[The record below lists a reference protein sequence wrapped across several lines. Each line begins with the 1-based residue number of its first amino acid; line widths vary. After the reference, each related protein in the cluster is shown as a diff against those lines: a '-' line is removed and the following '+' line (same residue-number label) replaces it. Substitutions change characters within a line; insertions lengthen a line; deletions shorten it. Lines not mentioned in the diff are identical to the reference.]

1 MKKYL
6 LIYNLIPNKQKFSFF
21 ILLILI
27 FFSILAELLGI
38 TLIIP
43 TIASLVDETNST
55 LNFFDNKILF
65 FKVLKNLDIK
75 ILLIIFL
82 SIFLFKSVFL
92 IYVNYYT
99 QSFIA
104 NVQKD
109 ITSRIFRCNLKKDY
123 AFFLNENSSNKH
135 RNILDVTNNYI
146 YQCLIPLVQLISEIS
161 FIFFISFFLL
171 LIDPVSLFIVFT
183 FTLFLLILYFRV
195 INKKLYQ
202 WGESKQIF
210 SSQRIKILRESVNG
224 ILFIKLNN
232 LSSFFS
238 KHFDSINNTLISLQK
253 KLLFL
258 TNIIKVFLELF
269 TIIVLIFLIFFLIQ
283 RGFTKLEILSLLSV
297 YVICAFK
304 LLPSANRV
312 TVNIQTIKFGVS
324 NLSILQIELQQ
335 QNNEEYLISN
345 QIQFE
350 KKLNLKNISFGYDH
364 NLNIFENLNLEIK
377 KNDFAG
383 ILGDSGSG
391 KSTLVNILCGLL
403 IPSKGQILIDGVDV
417 TKNYFLMQK
426 TIGYVPQTNFLIDD
440 TIKANIALGIEKY
453 SLKRI
458 NEIISEYGFAK
469 FIQELPNGVDTVVG
483 EDGNKLSVGQKQRL
497 SILRALYNNPQ
508 ILIFD
513 ESSSALDQKN
523 EEIFINSI
531 MEFKSKKTVIFITH
545 KLELLKS
552 FNKIYKIEDKQI
564 LQLK

>member
-1 MKKYL
+1 MKKYI
-6 LIYNLIPNKQKFSFF
+6 LIYNLIPSKHKFSFF

-38 TLIIP
+38 SLIIP
-43 TIASLVDETNST
+43 TITSLVNETNST
-55 LNFFDNKILF
+55 FNFFDNKIFF

-82 SIFLFKSVFL
+82 SIFLFKSFFL
-92 IYVNYYT
+92 IYVNYFT

-109 ITSRIFRCNLKKDY
+109 ITSRIFLSNLKKDY

-171 LIDPVSLFIVFT
+171 LIDPASLFIVFT
-183 FTLFLLILYFRV
+183 FTLFLLILYFSV
-195 INKKLYQ
+195 INKKLYR

-210 SSQRIKILRESVNG
+210 SSQRLKILRESING
-224 ILFIKLNN
+224 IIFIKLNN
-232 LSSFFS
+232 LSIFFS
-238 KHFDSINNTLISLQK
+238 KHFDRINNTLISLQK
-253 KLLFL
+253 KILFL
-258 TNIIKVFLELF
+258 ANIIKVFLELF

-283 RGFTKLEILSLLSV
+283 RDFTKLEILFLLSV

-312 TVNIQTIKFGVS
+312 AVNIQTIKFGVS

-364 NLNIFENLNLEIK
+364 NLNIFENFNLEIK
-377 KNDFAG
+377 KNDFVG

-403 IPSKGQILIDGVDV
+403 IPSKGQILIDGVDL

-453 SLKRI
+453 SLKKI

-469 FIQELPNGVDTVVG
+469 FIEELPNGVDTVVG

-545 KLELLKS
+545 KLELLKN
-552 FNKIYKIEDKQI
+552 FDKIYKIEDKQI